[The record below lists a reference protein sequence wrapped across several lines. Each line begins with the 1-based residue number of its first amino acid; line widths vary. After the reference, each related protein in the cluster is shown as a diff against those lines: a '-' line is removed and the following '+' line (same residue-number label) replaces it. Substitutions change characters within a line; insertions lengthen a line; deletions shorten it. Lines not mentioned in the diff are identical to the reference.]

1 VREYVNEPGERA
13 AATTDAD
20 AFAEACPAS
29 SGLGSGSAVLAGAP
43 QAGWS
48 QARASD
54 GEAGIPAPR
63 SAADPQ
69 ETGCAATST
78 SLCVQD
84 GRYEVTVDWSTLA
97 GEFGDGKVASARTE
111 DSGLFYFFAPWN
123 WEMLVKVLDG
133 CGFNDH
139 HWVFAASATDVG
151 FELTVRDTASGAVR
165 KYWKEP
171 GSPAPAMIDAAAFPE
186 SCRNEN

>member
-1 VREYVNEPGERA
+1 VYLEVPVAQSQSTDRRA
-13 AATTDAD
+13 
-20 AFAEACPAS
+20 
-29 SGLGSGSAVLAGAP
+29 SGSADQPDDTPSPGDDDDDDDDQDQGPPEAAMTVGVDCDDELC
-43 QAGWS
+43 QAL
-48 QARASD
+48 
-54 GEAGIPAPR
+54 
-63 SAADPQ
+63 
-69 ETGCAATST
+69 T
-78 SLCVQD
+78 
-84 GRYEVTVDWSTLA
+84 
-97 GEFGDGKVASARTE
+97 
-111 DSGLFYFFAPWN
+111 
-123 WEMLVKVLDG
+123 G